1 MRRLVDAVSETNL
14 GRHRISPATTSPTSF
29 LITTFYAICARGI
42 NHYVKRSTIRLCWKL
57 ILTDHTHSRYRNL
70 PSPLVDETREDHEL
84 LSLSFSLS
92 YQTVIPNY
100 ERWWITITSRI
111 SSWTRQFSTFRT
123 EHTVERADCS
133 SLSWSAPFFAG
144 RRKCARIGRSRY
156 KRGSARQTRGM
167 KRAGET
173 RASFKRPLQRSLLRA
188 FYEESG
194 PINQRPP
201 SDNWIHSLEI
211 VRTFSQRSVS
221 CLETVSLLLYR
232 SSIKPDNWLIE
243 GTIVITCGYAI
254 TTFT

>member
-123 EHTVERADCS
+123 EHTGSSERVVPPSRDLPPS
-133 SLSWSAPFFAG
+133 SQEE
-144 RRKCARIGRSRY
+144 
-156 KRGSARQTRGM
+156 GSARGSVDRGINEIRWG
-167 KRAGET
+167 KRVGWSVPVKLE
-173 RASFKRPLQRSLLRA
+173 RRL
-188 FYEESG
+188 
-194 PINQRPP
+194 
-201 SDNWIHSLEI
+201 SDL
-211 VRTFSQRSVS
+211 
-221 CLETVSLLLYR
+221 CKGR
-232 SSIKPDNWLIE
+232 SSVP
-243 GTIVITCGYAI
+243 
-254 TTFT
+254 FTKKAAR

>member
-123 EHTVERADCS
+123 EHTRSSERVVPPSRDLPPS
-133 SLSWSAPFFAG
+133 SQEE
-144 RRKCARIGRSRY
+144 
-156 KRGSARQTRGM
+156 GSARGSVDRGINEVRRG
-167 KRAGET
+167 KRVGWSVPVKLE
-173 RASFKRPLQRSLLRA
+173 RRL
-188 FYEESG
+188 
-194 PINQRPP
+194 
-201 SDNWIHSLEI
+201 SDLCKG
-211 VRTFSQRSVS
+211 RYSV
-221 CLETVSLLLYR
+221 
-232 SSIKPDNWLIE
+232 P
-243 GTIVITCGYAI
+243 
-254 TTFT
+254 FTKKAAR

>member
-84 LSLSFSLS
+84 LSLSLS

-123 EHTVERADCS
+123 EHTRSSERVVPPSRDLPPS
-133 SLSWSAPFFAG
+133 SQEE
-144 RRKCARIGRSRY
+144 
-156 KRGSARQTRGM
+156 GSARGSVDRGINEVRRG
-167 KRAGET
+167 KRVGWSVPVKLE
-173 RASFKRPLQRSLLRA
+173 RRL
-188 FYEESG
+188 
-194 PINQRPP
+194 
-201 SDNWIHSLEI
+201 SDLCKG
-211 VRTFSQRSVS
+211 RYSV
-221 CLETVSLLLYR
+221 
-232 SSIKPDNWLIE
+232 P
-243 GTIVITCGYAI
+243 
-254 TTFT
+254 FTKKAAR